1 MLTQEEHVEIHAL
14 NKRGWSI
21 SEIARHTGR
30 DRKTIRAYLSGD
42 HQPGVRVSSEPDP
55 FDQVEPY
62 VRQRLLDDHGLWATT
77 LFDEVQR
84 LGYDRSY
91 PTFTRKIRQ
100 RGLRPH
106 CEACSGVKG
115 RATVIIEHPS
125 GEEIQWDWDELGTCP
140 WEPSVDVSLLVG
152 ALSHSS
158 KTRGWLSYSEDQPH
172 LVEGIDEILRRL
184 GGTPRAWRVDRMATV
199 INPHTGRL
207 QTSFAP
213 VAKHYGVTVVP
224 CPPRRPNRKGVVE
237 KQIDFLSQRWW
248 RTLDASNLAEA
259 QASLDRFCA
268 TIGDS
273 RRRGDTT
280 VGELGAAEPLLELP
294 LVPYPAESTMTR
306 IVAQNALISVDGN
319 RYSVPPALVGTE
331 VEVRQRLGSD
341 VLIIVS
347 AAGSIVA
354 THRAAPRGVGRLVRL
369 PQHTR
374 ALEKVVLAAFTTD
387 RPCPKKPNR
396 PPTAAALTIGN
407 EITGGNSGA
416 APVIDLSTYQRF
428 IDNQGGVS

>member
-1 MLTQEEHVEIHAL
+1 MLTQEEDVEIHAL
-14 NKRGWSI
+14 DKRGWTI

-30 DRKTIRAYLSGD
+30 DRKTIRAYLAGD
-42 HQPGVRVSSEPDP
+42 RLLGVRVSSEPDP
-55 FDQVEPY
+55 FDEIEPY
-62 VRQRLLDDHGLWATT
+62 VRQRLVDDHGLWATT
-77 LFDEVQR
+77 LFDEVQD

-91 PTFTRKIRQ
+91 PTFTRHIRERQ
-100 RGLRPH
+100 LRPH

-125 GEEIQWDWDELGTCP
+125 GEEVQWDWDELGTCP
-140 WEPSVDVSLLVG
+140 WEPTAEVSLLVG

-172 LVEGIDEILRRL
+172 LVEGIDEVLRRF
-184 GGTPRAWRVDRMATV
+184 GGTPRVWRVDRMATV
-199 INPHTGRL
+199 INPHTGTTQR
-207 QTSFAP
+207 SFAA
-213 VAKHYGVTVVP
+213 VAKHYGVTVAP

-248 RTLDASNLAEA
+248 RTLDATSLAEA

-268 TIGDS
+268 TIGDA

-280 VGELGAAEPLLELP
+280 VGELGNSEPLLELP
-294 LVPYPAESTMTR
+294 AVPYPAEGTMTR
-306 IVAQNALISVDGN
+306 TVAQNALVSVDGN
-319 RYSVPPALVGTE
+319 RYSVPPGLVGTE

-347 AAGSIVA
+347 AAGTIVA
-354 THRAAPRGVGRLVRL
+354 THRVAPRGVGRLVRL
-369 PQHTR
+369 PEHTK

-396 PPTAAALTIGN
+396 PPTPAALTIAN
-407 EITGGNSGA
+407 EITSDNSGA
-416 APVIDLSTYQRF
+416 APVIDLGTYQRF

>member
-14 NKRGWSI
+14 NRRGWSI

-30 DRKTIRAYLSGD
+30 DRKTIRAYLAGD
-42 HQPGVRVSSEPDP
+42 QQPGVRVSSEPDP

-62 VRQRLLDDHGLWATT
+62 VAQRLVDDHGVWATT

-115 RATVIIEHPS
+115 RATVIIEHPA

-140 WEPSVDVSLLVG
+140 WDPSNDVSLLVG

-172 LVEGIDEILRRL
+172 LVEGIDEVLRRL

-199 INPHTGRL
+199 INPTTGRL

-248 RTLDASNLAEA
+248 RTLDATSLAEA

-268 TIGDS
+268 TISDQ

-280 VGELGAAEPLLELP
+280 VGELGAAEPLLDLP
-294 LVPYPAESTMTR
+294 LVPYPAEATTAR
-306 IVAQNALISVDGN
+306 IVAQNALVSVDGN
-319 RYSVPPALVGTE
+319 RYSVPPALVGAE
-331 VEVRQRLGSD
+331 VTVRQRLGSD

-369 PQHTR
+369 PEHTR

-396 PPTAAALTIGN
+396 PPTAAALAIGN
-407 EITGGNSGA
+407 EITGDNSGA
-416 APVIDLSTYQRF
+416 APVIDLATYQRF